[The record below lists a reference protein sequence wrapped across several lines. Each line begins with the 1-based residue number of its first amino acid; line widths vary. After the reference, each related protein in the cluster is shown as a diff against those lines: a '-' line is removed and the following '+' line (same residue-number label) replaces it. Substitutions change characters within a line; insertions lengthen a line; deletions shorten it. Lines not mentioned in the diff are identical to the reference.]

1 MPNLYSL
8 NTSTTV
14 FRWRNGAEIDVWS
27 APSFENPW
35 LDMANQTDVDELV
48 SWLDADTSYCTAI
61 VQKEGVWG
69 WDIVD
74 CDSKFNKLCDS
85 GEDHAQC
92 WMLQNCAQCALRAD
106 CGWCGGHC
114 QLTDEVYYDAMTHC
128 HWEPLPEADAAY
140 ECSLLWPTTN
150 TLTDIP
156 GCCAGDSMDASGICA
171 QIEDEF
177 KCDARPACRWIYGKD
192 AICTWTEPGCC
203 CSNPSMAY
211 SVRWD
216 EKCKENEDLEWYLK
230 WIGANGV
237 AL

>member
-1 MPNLYSL
+1 M
-8 NTSTTV
+8 
-14 FRWRNGAEIDVWS
+14 
-27 APSFENPW
+27 
-35 LDMANQTDVDELV
+35 
-48 SWLDADTSYCTAI
+48 
-61 VQKEGVWG
+61 
-69 WDIVD
+69 
-74 CDSKFNKLCDS
+74 
-85 GEDHAQC
+85 
-92 WMLQNCAQCALRAD
+92 
-106 CGWCGGHC
+106 
-114 QLTDEVYYDAMTHC
+114 
-128 HWEPLPEADAAY
+128 PEADAAY

-156 GCCAGDSMDASGICA
+156 GCCARDSMDASGICA